1 MRFLILVSLVLTSFA
16 FAENEQPSA
25 FDVLRKMAT
34 AHSISYIATAETIRL
49 KPQTF
54 SATAT
59 IYFKAGKRRVVYGK
73 RFSPSLVLLDDGKS
87 VYRLLPRQRFA
98 VRMPIVSQKLNFELL
113 KRNYEIRLLP
123 SEQIA
128 GRDCYVLAAQPKHPN
143 NPSRKVWVDKS
154 HFVVLRDEILNSDGT
169 PIRIFVV
176 RSINF
181 NADIDESL
189 FSIPTGWQVSNA
201 PYRPIENLSLA
212 EAEKIAGFEVRLPQF
227 VPEGYR
233 LSGVGV
239 TYCQHGTPIVH
250 LQYSDGLNTISVFE
264 RPAQCRSFFG
274 RFRFRWGW
282 RRQPSCDWLPQD
294 DFVYSQIVNDLR
306 IIVVGHPSQSIM
318 QRIAESVR

>member
-16 FAENEQPSA
+16 LAENEQPSA
-25 FDVLRKMAT
+25 FDVLRKMVT
-34 AHSISYIATAETIRL
+34 ARSISYIATAETIRL

-59 IYFKAGKRRVVYGK
+59 IYFKAGKRRIVYG
-73 RFSPSLVLLDDGKS
+73 RGFAPSLVLLDDGKS

-98 VRMPIVSQKLNFELL
+98 VRMPIVSQKSDFELL
-113 KRNYEIRLLP
+113 KKNYEIRLLP

-128 GRDCYVLAAQPKHPN
+128 GRDCYVLAAQPKHSN
-143 NPSRKVWVDKS
+143 NPSRKVWIDKS
-154 HFVVLRDEILNSDGT
+154 HFVILRDELLDSDGT

-176 RSINF
+176 RSVNF

-189 FSIPTGWQVSNA
+189 FSIPTGWQISNA
-201 PYRPIENLSLA
+201 PYRPIENLALS

-264 RPAQCRSFFG
+264 RPAQCRAFFG

-306 IIVVGHPSQSIM
+306 IIVVGHPSQLIM
-318 QRIAESVR
+318 RRIAESVW